1 MSRPI
6 PTTVVHFTHVDHLA
20 TVISHGLLAD
30 NAAQAEGL
38 LTVEVG
44 NQGIKEQRRRRAV
57 PLGAGGEVADYVPF
71 YFASRSP
78 MMFAIERGNVPTYT
92 DGCDNLIYLVTNVD
106 RLVELGLA
114 PLFTDRNAGLILATF
129 SEDPREL
136 DALIDWDLMRAK
148 YWGNTDEEPD
158 RRERRMAECLVHGR
172 VPWDAF
178 TEVVA
183 RTETCAASA
192 RDTLAS
198 LGKSTPVAVR
208 PSWYF

>member
-1 MSRPI
+1 MYHWQYGQ
-6 PTTVVHFTHVDHLA
+6 VKNKHVCIRHTLSTLVNDS
-20 TVISHGLLAD
+20 IQQKINSGLVAR
-30 NAAQAEGL
+30 G
-38 LTVEVG
+38 G
-44 NQGIKEQRRRRAV
+44 NGNSVNSTGSSMNQSA
-57 PLGAGGEVADYVPF
+57 GASFRV
-71 YFASRSP
+71 
-78 MMFAIERGNVPTYT
+78 
-92 DGCDNLIYLVTNVD
+92 LID
-106 RLVELGLA
+106 CA
-114 PLFTDRNAGLILATF
+114 
-129 SEDPREL
+129 
-136 DALIDWDLMRAK
+136 DWDLMRAK